1 MLLTV
6 SITHIQLH
14 IHGFSWPVSL
24 YGSSQSAETYLRG
37 EELWFESHITMV
49 RQNRSNLHIRK
60 LKLHGY
66 VNKYVFISVLHLSTL
81 SGRFRVGFGVRQKF
95 LFETVVKCAVRY
107 LKRVSLKSAQR
118 YEFV

>member
-1 MLLTV
+1 
-6 SITHIQLH
+6 
-14 IHGFSWPVSL
+14 
-24 YGSSQSAETYLRG
+24 
-37 EELWFESHITMV
+37 MV
-49 RQNRSNLHIRK
+49 RQNRSNLHIRM

-66 VNKYVFISVLHLSTL
+66 INKYVFISVLHLSTL
-81 SGRFRVGFGVRQKF
+81 SGRFRVGFGVGQMF